1 MIIVYLMP
9 PINSGWDALGA
20 LVGGLIGLVLA
31 VAVILAMMRWV

>member
-1 MIIVYLMP
+1 MNVVYLMP

-31 VAVILAMMRWV
+31 VAVVWVMLRWV